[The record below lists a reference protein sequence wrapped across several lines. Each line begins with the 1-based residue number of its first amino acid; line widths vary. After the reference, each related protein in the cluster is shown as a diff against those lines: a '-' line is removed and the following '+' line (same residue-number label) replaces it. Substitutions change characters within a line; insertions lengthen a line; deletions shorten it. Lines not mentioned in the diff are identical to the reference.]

1 MQRHKCQGGPRHA
14 CIARRLARSRARR
27 AWRRRTAPRE
37 VRRLRR
43 ARGAWG
49 PNPCAARR
57 RGGAVVLP
65 VASQAFLRC
74 ASVSGGAPV
83 PAPRRRAPARAS
95 GRVSSVGC
103 RHARAQQRGAA
114 QARPC
119 SAAPPRCAPH
129 PSSGCGSARRT
140 GWRSLS
146 ARMAP
151 DRGPLGIC
159 DGARRAR
166 CAEARMPGGAPPR
179 VHCAA
184 LDAVTRAP
192 RWETEGRATRSA
204 APSSGTRGMGPT
216 PAPRGAGGAVVLPV
230 ASQSFPL
237 RCASVS
243 GGASRSRSA
252 TPRARARV
260 RSRVVCRVSP
270 RPSAAAGCGAGA
282 PVQRRA
288 APLRATPLAGGRY
301 EHENKRLNNSG
312 GSGGRTSRAQT
323 AGPRRASRGPRGQR
337 RGLEIRLRYRE
348 GQRGPLKRAK
358 SSAGRVLVLTGGS
371 GGRTL
376 TGGSSGRGA
385 NA

>member
-1 MQRHKCQGGPRHA
+1 MQPEWPQAWSKPSGSWDERLRSGDGNMTPWPKRQQPPVPEG
-14 CIARRLARSRARR
+14 RLAWEGDDRGAAGHADDTKRKNGQRRGGWGQYTRLGRDRGRARARR
-27 AWRRRTAPRE
+27 AHHVTFPRAARIGPRTQSCAGRSCGAIIRASAQVPKGGRDRGRARARRAHRKNSSRSPPLA
-37 VRRLRR
+37 RRGASRALRR
-43 ARGAWG
+43 AVG
-49 PNPCAARR
+49 AARR
-57 RGGAVVLP
+57 DA
-65 VASQAFLRC
+65 
-74 ASVSGGAPV
+74 
-83 PAPRRRAPARAS
+83 RRRALGRGQS
-95 GRVSSVGC
+95 GIGC

-119 SAAPPRCAPH
+119 SAAPPRCAPR
-129 PSSGCGSARRT
+129 PSSGCDNARRT

-192 RWETEGRATRSA
+192 RWETEGRATRRA

-230 ASQSFPL
+230 ASQAFLL

-252 TPRARARV
+252 TPRARAPV

-288 APLRATPLAGGRY
+288 APLRATPIVG
-301 EHENKRLNNSG
+301 
-312 GSGGRTSRAQT
+312 
-323 AGPRRASRGPRGQR
+323 
-337 RGLEIRLRYRE
+337 
-348 GQRGPLKRAK
+348 
-358 SSAGRVLVLTGGS
+358 V
-371 GGRTL
+371 
-376 TGGSSGRGA
+376 
-385 NA
+385 